1 MEQKKIQ
8 TPNLIDF
15 GKAMHIFSENIKN
28 VHYAGRLSKI
38 GTQST
43 VRTQHY
49 AESIF

>member
-8 TPNLIDF
+8 TPYLIDF
-15 GKAMHIFSENIKN
+15 GKAMHIFQRILKN

-43 VRTQHY
+43 VRTQQY